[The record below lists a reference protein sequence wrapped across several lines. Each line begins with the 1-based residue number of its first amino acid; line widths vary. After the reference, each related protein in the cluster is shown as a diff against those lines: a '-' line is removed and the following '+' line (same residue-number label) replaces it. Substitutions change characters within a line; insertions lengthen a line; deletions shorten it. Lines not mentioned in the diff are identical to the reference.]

1 VILFSVRRLLW
12 AVATAVV
19 ASMVAFVLFWSI
31 PHVDPSFWLGGGQ
44 RGTNESRAKAVE
56 KYGLD
61 DPLPEQYVRLM
72 KRVVNGNL
80 SCFYS
85 CGNLRDAFVQALPVT
100 LSVVGGAA
108 LISIVCGVALALLCV
123 RHRDRW
129 PDRVISAGAAVAYSL
144 TSLVL
149 SAVLWAFLAKKW
161 QIFPE
166 EGYVHL
172 GDNPIQW
179 AWHLL
184 LPWIAAAVPFT
195 GAYTQIVRATLLDA
209 VDSDW
214 ARTARAKGLSEKR
227 VMRRH
232 VLRNSLIAPVNL
244 WGLDLSHAIGG
255 YALYVEV
262 IFGVP
267 GVGLLTSETLNGLDL
282 PAIVATA
289 IYLAIVVALFSAI
302 VDIVV
307 AWLDPRIRAAGLLT

>member
-1 VILFSVRRLLW
+1 VILFAARRLAW
-12 AVATAVV
+12 AVATAII
-19 ASMVAFVLFWSI
+19 ASIVAFVLFWSI

-44 RGTNESRAKAVE
+44 KGTNESRARAVE

-61 DPLPEQYVRLM
+61 DPLPVQYAHLM
-72 KRVVNGNL
+72 ERVVNGNV
-80 SCFYS
+80 SCFYA
-85 CGNLRDAFVQALPVT
+85 CGNLRDAFREALPVT
-100 LSVVGGAA
+100 LSLVGGAA
-108 LISIVCGVALALLCV
+108 LISILGGVALALICV

-129 PDRVISAGAAVAYSL
+129 PDRVISSGAAVAYSL

-161 QIFPE
+161 EIFPQ
-166 EGYVHL
+166 EGYVHF

-195 GAYTQIVRATLLDA
+195 GAYVQIVRAGLLDA

-289 IYLAIVVALFSAI
+289 IYLAVVVALFSAI
-302 VDIVV
+302 VDIIV
-307 AWLDPRIRAAGLLT
+307 AWLDPRIRAAGLPV